1 MTPARMRKL
10 AGDPRFIS
18 GIYNYCDRWCERC
31 PLSHRCLT
39 YAMEQ
44 EDDDGD
50 PAARDLAN
58 QKFWDKLHNTFQTT
72 IRMVKEDAERRGI
85 DLDVP
90 DLRREVIVH
99 ERQVRRRA
107 ARDQPVARAALDYG
121 MAVQR
126 WFKDSDE
133 LFKSKGVELVDKARL
148 EIGRPLDEAEDMR
161 ELIEVI
167 QWYHLFIHVKLS
179 RAISSKAEEELE
191 NDPELHAI
199 MKDGDG
205 SAKIALIGIDRS
217 LAAWSALHPH
227 FPEAQDAILDF
238 QLSLTRIRRQAEA
251 LFPSARA
258 FIRPGFDE
266 ELARQEVGS
275 PGRKRTKSPSK

>member
-31 PLSHRCLT
+31 HLSHRCLT

-58 QKFWDKLHNTFQTT
+58 KKFWDKLHKTFQTT
-72 IRMVKEDAERRGI
+72 MQMVRKDAERRGI
-85 DLDVP
+85 DLDAP
-90 DLRREVIVH
+90 DVKAEVIVR

-107 ARDQPVARAALDYG
+107 AKDQPVARAALDYG

-126 WFKDSDE
+126 WFEASDD
-133 LFKSKGVELVDKARL
+133 LFKAKGVELVDKARL
-148 EIGRPLDEAEDMR
+148 EIGRPLDEAEEVR

-179 RAISSKAEEELE
+179 RAIGSKAEEELE
-191 NDPELHAI
+191 TDPELRAI
-199 MKDGDG
+199 MKDGEG
-205 SAKIALIGIDRS
+205 SAKIALIAIDRS

-238 QLSLTRIRRQAEA
+238 QLSLTRIRQQAET
-251 LFPSARA
+251 LFPNARA
-258 FIRPGFDE
+258 FVRPGFDE
-266 ELARQEVGS
+266 EPARQELGS
-275 PGRKRTKSPSK
+275 TSRKRAKSSSK

>member
-31 PLSHRCLT
+31 HLSHRCLT

-58 QKFWDKLHNTFQTT
+58 KKFWDKLHNMFQTT
-72 IRMVKEDAERRGI
+72 LRMVKKDAERRGI
-85 DLDVP
+85 DLNAP
-90 DLRREVIVH
+90 DLKAKATAH
-99 ERQVRRRA
+99 ERQLRRRA
-107 ARDQPVARAALDYG
+107 ARDQPVARAARDYG
-121 MAVQR
+121 MAVQQ
-126 WFKDSDE
+126 WFKHSDE
-133 LFKSKGVELVDKARL
+133 LFKTKGVELVDKARL
-148 EIGRPLDEAEDMR
+148 EIGRPLDEAEEMR

-179 RAISSKAEEELE
+179 RAIDSRAEEELE
-191 NDPELHAI
+191 TDPELRSI
-199 MKDGDG
+199 MKDGEG
-205 SAKIALIGIDRS
+205 SAKIALIAIDRS
-217 LAAWSALHPH
+217 LVAWSALHPH

-238 QLSLTRIRRQAEA
+238 QLSLTRIRQQAEA
-251 LFPSARA
+251 LFPNARA
-258 FIRPGFDE
+258 FVRPGFDE
-266 ELARQEVGS
+266 ELARQELGNA
-275 PGRKRTKSPSK
+275 GRKSAKSSEK